1 MSTAYEIPTKVLTI
15 TTGCCDGCGDENVG
29 TLDVVE
35 SERSFL
41 CANCDRDAF
50 ETASEAQ
57 KAAYLAGDPAYSC

>member
-1 MSTAYEIPTKVLTI
+1 MSTAYEIPTKVLKI